1 MSAAPYRYASGVGL
15 RHVATYD
22 RHVGASLERAWE
34 NVRDW
39 EHLPFL
45 HASSFRS
52 IDLIE
57 RGGFG
62 WRARVGLHPAP
73 SAIVLELVIDQA
85 GDRYVSRTLEGPGE
99 GGEIWTTLW
108 PGETKATTQVEVEF
122 HLPGLVS
129 APQEQADAV
138 GAAFCTLYEK
148 LWDEDEGMMRWR
160 SRGLEERRMP
170 RSNRAMRIELG
181 SLDDLY
187 DQLPLAINERG
198 RRVRVALEDGQL
210 FAHSSVCPHWLGP
223 LVADGVGFVCPWHG
237 YRFDRE
243 GRSCDGRGL
252 SLEMPPRIEVDASD
266 GRVELV
272 WGEARD

>member
-1 MSAAPYRYASGVGL
+1 MQPPAGYAFGVRL

-57 RGGFG
+57 SGGFG
-62 WRARVGLHPAP
+62 WRARIGLHPAP
-73 SAIVLELVIDQA
+73 SAIVLELVIDQS

-99 GGEIWTTLW
+99 GGEIWTTLSQ
-108 PGETKATTQVEVEF
+108 GETKATTQVEVEF
-122 HLPGLVS
+122 HLPGLES
-129 APQEQADAV
+129 ASQDQADAV
-138 GAAFCTLYEK
+138 GASFRSLYEK

-160 SRGLEERRMP
+160 ARELEDRRRP
-170 RSNRAMRIELG
+170 RSDRAMRIELG

-187 DQLPLAINERG
+187 DRLPLAINERG

-210 FAHSSVCPHWLGP
+210 FAHSGVCPHWLGP
-223 LVADGVGFVCPWHG
+223 LAADDVGFVCPWHG

-243 GRSCDGRGL
+243 GRSCDGHAL
-252 SLEMPPRIEVDASD
+252 SLETPPRIEVDARD
-266 GRVELV
+266 GQVALV
-272 WGEARD
+272 WAEARG